1 MVLADRVM
9 ANYRTPY
16 PTVRENQWRSARDAL
31 SRAVALAPR
40 DSALRASL
48 RYCDGHLNR
57 INGEANKARK
67 QHTVAQREFTDAV
80 VAFREAAA
88 LKPNWPDPFLGLART
103 FIYGLEDVDRGAQ
116 ALAEAEKLGHRPGE
130 REATQLADGYRA
142 RGETLA
148 RTAQSLRDLPQERD
162 YLARARQAFD
172 EALTRYS
179 AISGVGNAAGSIR
192 DTQRRLDRVER
203 RLEELSRRDGRWPWD

>member
-1 MVLADRVM
+1 
-9 ANYRTPY
+9 
-16 PTVRENQWRSARDAL
+16 
-31 SRAVALAPR
+31 VALAPR

-116 ALAEAEKLGHRPGE
+116 ALTEAEKLGHRPGE